1 MEKEKNYDL
10 RDMFI
15 GFGVLFLYLIASAMP
30 YDFIELFGVNYDNLN
45 LIARQIYLIL
55 YEVSLT
61 LIIVYIYKK
70 DFIPNFKDF
79 LKNNIKYF
87 KKYIK

>member
-30 YDFIELFGVNYDNLN
+30 YDFI
-45 LIARQIYLIL
+45 
-55 YEVSLT
+55 
-61 LIIVYIYKK
+61 
-70 DFIPNFKDF
+70 
-79 LKNNIKYF
+79 
-87 KKYIK
+87 